1 VRVRQSSSATAG
13 SAALQL
19 PAIQHLLAGGQLYAV
34 CNCNNMIQYILGAAA
49 GVPLC
54 LLPNPLGN
62 VLCCAALIFPRY
74 LCYAMLAGS
83 LFISYTIKTFGAL
96 VFAIIMTTRQ
106 FLSILLSSLFF
117 GSPLTGG
124 QW

>member
-1 VRVRQSSSATAG
+1 MS
-13 SAALQL
+13 
-19 PAIQHLLAGGQLYAV
+19 
-34 CNCNNMIQYILGAAA
+34 
-49 GVPLC
+49 LC
-54 LLPNPLGN
+54 HIS
-62 VLCCAALIFPRY
+62 VLR
-74 LCYAMLAGS
+74 AGS